1 MLEATDVEAII
12 SDLVF
17 MNIYCSESPDYGSIL
32 KGLEALNLSYQQ
44 TYEIL
49 QKIREG
55 EY

>member
-1 MLEATDVEAII
+1 MLEATDVEAIV

-17 MNIYCSESPDYGSIL
+17 MNIYCSDSPNYAAIL

-44 TYEIL
+44 TYDIL